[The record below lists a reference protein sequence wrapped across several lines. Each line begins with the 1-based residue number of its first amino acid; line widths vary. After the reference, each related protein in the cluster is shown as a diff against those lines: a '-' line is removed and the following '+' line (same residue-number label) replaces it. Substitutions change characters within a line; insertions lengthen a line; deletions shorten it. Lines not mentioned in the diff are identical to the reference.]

1 MTDWNAVYARMGNQG
16 KSPGTPAPFNFAQFL
31 ADKGK
36 PITAQSGLRMAG
48 VMGLTPEQIAAG
60 QAEAMGLSP
69 SAGALADRATVQWQR
84 DREANGGAYGGYA
97 VPPPGAVAPTLGTTA
112 KGGFP
117 RTSTVAEPT
126 VTQPPASGT
135 YTRGQGNV
143 TPLGT
148 TQPAGGAAPV
158 GGSTGYNPTPS
169 PIMAVGEGGG
179 LPTPGGV
186 GTRNARESYNS
197 TTAPAAVPGAVP
209 PVNPVS
215 RGGSLPGTSPIP
227 STLGGVAGQRPQG
240 DIGYGFDVGEFYDP
254 SYDWR
259 LQQSLDAMEQ
269 SASARGSLMS
279 GETQRA
285 LAEHAGNAASQEYG
299 AAFGR
304 GTNVRDFTSG
314 LDRYDQGFDLA
325 AEQADRSFEFQRQLE
340 MARLGQTAAGQA
352 NSGANGLAGLIAQI
366 IQNRGQIQGTG
377 TIGANNAINGPLGQ
391 IVNFLMQQGY
401 LSNMGTKPAG
411 A

>member
-1 MTDWNAVYARMGNQG
+1 
-16 KSPGTPAPFNFAQFL
+16 
-31 ADKGK
+31 
-36 PITAQSGLRMAG
+36 
-48 VMGLTPEQIAAG
+48 
-60 QAEAMGLSP
+60 
-69 SAGALADRATVQWQR
+69 
-84 DREANGGAYGGYA
+84 
-97 VPPPGAVAPTLGTTA
+97 
-112 KGGFP
+112 
-117 RTSTVAEPT
+117 
-126 VTQPPASGT
+126 
-135 YTRGQGNV
+135 
-143 TPLGT
+143 
-148 TQPAGGAAPV
+148 
-158 GGSTGYNPTPS
+158 
-169 PIMAVGEGGG
+169 
-179 LPTPGGV
+179 
-186 GTRNARESYNS
+186 
-197 TTAPAAVPGAVP
+197 
-209 PVNPVS
+209 
-215 RGGSLPGTSPIP
+215 
-227 STLGGVAGQRPQG
+227 
-240 DIGYGFDVGEFYDP
+240 
-254 SYDWR
+254 
-259 LQQSLDAMEQ
+259 
-269 SASARGSLMS
+269 MS